1 MIREEIMKE
10 KENFHYQGKLT
21 CNRNILYS
29 IISLATNEISGVA
42 GINKKSKF
50 FLLKLFQNKNFN
62 GIKIKYNTNGTIII
76 DVYIDVYSNINV
88 PDICYKVQEN
98 IKNAI
103 QSMVDIKATKINVY
117 IVDVIINKDEENENT
132 SEKSCI

>member
-1 MIREEIMKE
+1 MKE

-42 GINKKSKF
+42 GMNKNSKC
-50 FLLKLFQNKNFN
+50 FLLKFLQNKNFN
-62 GIKIKYNTNGTIII
+62 GIKIKYNANGTILI
-76 DVYIDVYSNINV
+76 DVYIDVYSNISV
-88 PDICYKVQEN
+88 PDICFKVQEN

-103 QSMVDIKATKINVY
+103 QSMIDIRATKINVY
-117 IVDVIINKDEENENT
+117 IVDVVINKEEENEST
-132 SEKSCI
+132 SENSCI

>member
-1 MIREEIMKE
+1 MGIRMKE

-42 GINKKSKF
+42 GMNKNSKC
-50 FLLKLFQNKNFN
+50 FLLKFLQNKNFN
-62 GIKIKYNTNGTIII
+62 GIKIKYNANGTILI
-76 DVYIDVYSNINV
+76 DVYIDVYSNISV
-88 PDICYKVQEN
+88 PDICFKVQEN

-103 QSMVDIKATKINVY
+103 QSMIDIRATKINVY
-117 IVDVIINKDEENENT
+117 IVDVVINKEEENEST
-132 SEKSCI
+132 SENSCI